1 MTEEQE
7 EEKKNLKIKFAEWLM
22 NDKDGDNHEFIT
34 KVTALGVLI
43 LVGRR
48 GTGSEG
54 WTWIWT
60 LLA

>member
-43 LVGRR
+43 LVAGEY
-48 GTGSEG
+48 GLQG